1 MHDLPAKS
9 QWTGTRT
16 ITAAGNRTCI
26 ITLRLRDF
34 KSQTSLTLLLRHYE
48 LTNENVSYFLTN
60 QSKRKTSIDI
70 KVTRKPK
77 PTKNNTRPYLNEIP
91 THFIHEIKTKGYD
104 VISVNLF
111 LRTLKIWSLGISLR
125 QIQFS
130 NSSKVVNGL
139 KAMTAT
145 DLNLTVCEWC
155 VWNVSA
161 LLFGRHNRF

>member
-1 MHDLPAKS
+1 MPAKH

-16 ITAAGNRTCI
+16 ITAAENRKCI
-26 ITLRLRDF
+26 ITLRLSDF

-91 THFIHEIKTKGYD
+91 AHFMHEIKTIAYD
-104 VISVNLF
+104 VIGFNLF
-111 LRTLKIWSLGISLR
+111 LLTLMRFLHK
-125 QIQFS
+125 
-130 NSSKVVNGL
+130 KVE
-139 KAMTAT
+139 
-145 DLNLTVCEWC
+145 TV
-155 VWNVSA
+155 VHPI
-161 LLFGRHNRF
+161 LLLYVFNW

>member
-1 MHDLPAKS
+1 MHDLPAKN

-16 ITAAGNRTCI
+16 IAAAGNRKSI
-26 ITLRLRDF
+26 ITLRFSDF

-91 THFIHEIKTKGYD
+91 AHFIHEIKTKPMTSPCWCIPAHANEIPAQKTGVTGAPYTTIFTVDFNADVYD
-104 VISVNLF
+104 FPFHAAFSTE
-111 LRTLKIWSLGISLR
+111 RCYKIL
-125 QIQFS
+125 
-130 NSSKVVNGL
+130 
-139 KAMTAT
+139 
-145 DLNLTVCEWC
+145 
-155 VWNVSA
+155 
-161 LLFGRHNRF
+161 